1 MERVYKLDYHKAKM
15 TNAETTWFIQ
25 ADKGIKSVM
34 WYNIHTDI
42 INIMEST
49 FDMKKT
55 HWTEYVKVNEP
66 SKIKYFIRVRV
77 SNREN
82 IVFTYYSL
90 QMMDK
95 YYRATPEEIEML
107 KKKWEV

>member
-1 MERVYKLDYHKAKM
+1 M
-15 TNAETTWFIQ
+15 TNAETTWFIK
-25 ADKGIKSVM
+25 ADKGIKSVV

-66 SKIKYFIRVRV
+66 DKIKYFIRVRV
-77 SNREN
+77 SNKEN
-82 IVFTYYSL
+82 VTFIYYTL
-90 QMMDK
+90 EMMDK
-95 YYRATPEEIEML
+95 YYRAKPEEIEL
-107 KKKWEV
+107 LRKRWEVE